1 MRYSKLHI
9 NLGLACLCLLCAC
22 GRKKASS
29 MELIQTSGPQKV
41 ISGQYLGVFQQV
53 NQVFSGPFAGAFT
66 FSKDIAEEDFVVDV
80 RLTGGGAGVIH
91 AQNVRTGWRC
101 PTTADDQNQDG
112 VIDALEGEA
121 VYGKILI
128 PLDGDLTTQAAH
140 DGEFP
145 IGDQYGNYLYER
157 VASFNLFMDDLRGPI
172 DENYVK
178 LKSEESLVLE
188 GLVVVVHGIDEKFPL
203 PSTVYSTDGR
213 SPHQALPIACGVIGK
228 VIEIPGQVENE

>member
-1 MRYSKLHI
+1 VEI
-9 NLGLACLCLLCAC
+9 
-22 GRKKASS
+22 
-29 MELIQTSGPQKV
+29 IPTSEPQKA
-41 ISGQYLGVFQQV
+41 ISGQYLGVFKKV

-66 FSKDIAEEDFVVDV
+66 FSKEIAEEDFVVDV

-91 AQNVRTGWRC
+91 AQNVRAGFRC
-101 PTTADDQNQDG
+101 PTIADDQNQDG

-128 PLDGDLTTQAAH
+128 PLDGDLNTQAAH

-145 IGDQYGNYLYER
+145 MGDPYGNYLYER
-157 VASFNLFMDDLRGPI
+157 VASFNHFMEDLRGPF

-178 LKSEESLVLE
+178 LKADGPLVLE
-188 GLVVVVHGIDEKFPL
+188 GLVVVIHGIDEQHPL
-203 PSTVYSTDGR
+203 PSTVKSTDGR
-213 SPHQALPIACGVIGK
+213 SPHQALPIACAVIGK